1 MNEPFPTTQPWHP
14 LACLALVTAIGHSLL
29 WLDCWWQQ
37 LLALCLI
44 YGWLWWRI
52 RAAIW
57 PHVGFMLISCG
68 LLGLSLGLSSTWS
81 TALQASLRLA
91 CLGISGL
98 LLFVLVEPSTL
109 IDSLYQLGLPLNL
122 VRLLEG
128 TLSSL
133 PAMLRIIQQ
142 TRASLASRGI
152 RTDRW
157 YLLRNGRWLVLPILA
172 QALQHA
178 DDLAEALHTR
188 GLSDQRPTML
198 QVYLWRWQDCSLLV
212 LSGLSLLIWFY

>member
-1 MNEPFPTTQPWHP
+1 MNDPFATAQPWHP
-14 LACLALVTAIGHSLL
+14 LACLALVAALGHSLL
-29 WLDCWWQQ
+29 WLDAWWQQ
-37 LLALCLI
+37 LLVLSLI

-57 PHVGFMLISCG
+57 PHVGLMLISCG

-81 TALQASLRLA
+81 LALQASLRLA
-91 CLGISGL
+91 CLGIIGL
-98 LLFVLVEPSTL
+98 CLFALVEPSAL
-109 IDSLYQLGLPLNL
+109 IDSLYQLDLPLNL

-128 TLSSL
+128 SLSSL

-157 YLLRNGRWLVLPILA
+157 YMLWNGRWLVLPILA

-188 GLSDQRPTML
+188 GLSDQRPTSL
-198 QVYLWRWQDCSLLV
+198 QVYPWRWQDWSLLV
-212 LSGLSLLIWFY
+212 FSGLSLLIWFY